1 MGVQATLTI
10 GDAPR
15 PPRSVRAGE
24 WPEPALTRKVP
35 YYGEGGETTMT
46 VEIVSRATGKVLD
59 VPGGQPVEGLGIQ
72 QFHDDGGTNQQWEVI
87 PDGGAFRVMSVATG
101 MVLTV
106 PGADQGDPGDGV
118 QIEQFLDHG
127 GPSQRWQ
134 FVSVP
139 PGFFTIVSVATGR
152 VLDVRGGLPEDQV
165 PIQQFESKGGANQQ
179 WQAIEVVPML
189 TDAEVA
195 FHTNDDNKDGD
206 TQLTVTLRQDSG
218 LVAARVSGNFGGFP
232 NDSDN
237 GPFTLLLENASP
249 KNTLTGGSVV
259 IRIDP
264 QGNDTWRFNFTLD
277 MTFSDGTHL
286 FSAHDGVD
294 LDQDGHELAFPVT

>member
-1 MGVQATLTI
+1 
-10 GDAPR
+10 
-15 PPRSVRAGE
+15 
-24 WPEPALTRKVP
+24 
-35 YYGEGGETTMT
+35 MT

-59 VPGGQPVEGLGIQ
+59 VPGGQPMEGLGIQ

-87 PDGGAFRVMSVATG
+87 PDGGAFRVTSVATG

-294 LDQDGHELAFPVT
+294 LDQDGHELAFPLT